1 MLAYFRDMVFLTT
14 SRFPRSPLATLLFA
28 VLLLVGCGKSSDTDR
43 VLFSNVPEMGRIP
56 TIDMLPSIDHE
67 RLNGERLTK
76 SDFEGKVSVVNFW
89 ATWCGPCIVEIPE
102 FVALQEEWKDRPF
115 QFIGVSMDEE
125 GFDIIRPFVE
135 DFMMQYPQ
143 IMDPRGEL
151 GEEFGGVYALP
162 VTFVVDGDGSVLAGH
177 AGLFPLHDY
186 KPDLDRLL
194 TLLEDA

>member
-1 MLAYFRDMVFLTT
+1 MAPLNTPNT
-14 SRFPRSPLATLLFA
+14 SKKSTRRGLLSGLFA
-28 VLLLVGCGKSSDTDR
+28 IALLLAGCSSEPDAP
-43 VLFSNVPEMGRIP
+43 LFANVPEMGRMP
-56 TIDMLPSIDHE
+56 TVDMLPPIDHE
-67 RLNGERLTK
+67 RLNGERLTVAN
-76 SDFEGKVSVVNFW
+76 FEGKVSVVNFW

-125 GFDIIRPFVE
+125 GFDIVRPFVQ

-151 GEEFGGVYALP
+151 GEAFGGVYALP
-162 VTFVVDGDGSVLAGH
+162 VTFVVDADGSVLAGH

-186 KPDLDRLL
+186 KPDLDRLVAR
-194 TLLEDA
+194 LENS